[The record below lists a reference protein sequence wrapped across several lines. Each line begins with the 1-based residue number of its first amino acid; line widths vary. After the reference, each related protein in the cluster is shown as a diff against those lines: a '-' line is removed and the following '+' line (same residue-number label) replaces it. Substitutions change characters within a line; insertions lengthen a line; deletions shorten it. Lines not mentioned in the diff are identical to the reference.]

1 MNRKQMRPW
10 GRLAHHKQTATR
22 IDAEPQLQACLQ
34 NSGLPIGFGRSY
46 GDSGVA
52 LSGKAWAISGL
63 NDIESFDTQT
73 GRLVCAAGI
82 SLGEIL
88 DRTLTHGWSL
98 PVSPGT
104 QFVSV
109 AGAIANDVHGK
120 NHHRAGTFG
129 RHVLNFELLRSS
141 GEKLLCSPTQN
152 TDWFCATIG
161 GLGLTG
167 VITKAEIQLT
177 QVPSAHFNV
186 VVKPYQNLA
195 EFFALGNELNDDYA
209 YTVAWFDCAAKA
221 SRLGRGI
228 YMAANPAS
236 ADSGFK
242 QAKRWSISVPIMP
255 PLSMVNRPT
264 IALYNKYYYWKQSK
278 LANTQTTQS
287 LEQYLYPLDAI
298 KHWNRIYGPKGF
310 QQYQC
315 VVPNGNQQ
323 DAIREIVTEVSK
335 SGVGSFLA
343 VLKTFGNIE
352 SPGLLSFP
360 MDGTTLALDFPQT
373 NTLKPLFDRLDAIV
387 SNANG
392 RLYPAKDAHMSATH
406 FQKFYPNWQQLESM
420 RDPNIMSLFW
430 QRVTSVVS

>member
-22 IDAEPQLQACLQ
+22 IDAEPQLQAYLQ
-34 NSGLPIGFGRSY
+34 NSGLAIGFGRSY

-52 LSGKAWAISGL
+52 QSGKAWAISEL
-63 NDIESFDTQT
+63 NDIESFDPQT
-73 GRLVCAAGI
+73 GRLVCAAGV

-88 DRTLTHGWSL
+88 NRTLTQGWSL

-120 NHHRAGTFG
+120 NHHRTGTFG

-152 TDWFCATIG
+152 TDWYGATIG

-177 QVPSAHFNV
+177 QAPSAHLNV
-186 VVKPYQNLA
+186 VVKPYQNLV
-195 EFFALGNELNDDYA
+195 EFFALGNELNDDYD
-209 YTVAWFDCAAKA
+209 YTVAWFDCAAKGD
-221 SRLGRGI
+221 SLGRGI
-228 YMAANPAS
+228 YYVANPAG
-236 ADSGFK
+236 AESGFE
-242 QAKRWSISVPIMP
+242 QAKRWSISVPITP
-255 PLSMVNRPT
+255 PLSLVNRPT
-264 IALYNKYYYWKQSK
+264 IGLYNKYYYWKQSK

-315 VVPNGNQQ
+315 VVPTGNQQ
-323 DAIREIVTEVSK
+323 DAIREIVTEISK

-343 VLKTFGNIE
+343 VLKTFGNIV

-360 MDGTTLALDFPQT
+360 MGGTTLALDFPQS
-373 NTLKPLFDRLDAIV
+373 NTLKPLFDRLDSIV

-406 FQKFYPNWQQLESM
+406 FQKFYPEWQQLEAM

-430 QRVTSVVS
+430 QRVTT